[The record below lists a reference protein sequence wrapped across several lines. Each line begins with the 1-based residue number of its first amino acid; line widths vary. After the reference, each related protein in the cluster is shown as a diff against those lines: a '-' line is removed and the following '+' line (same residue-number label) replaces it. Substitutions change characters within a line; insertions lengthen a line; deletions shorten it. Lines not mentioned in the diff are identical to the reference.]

1 MGQLIDKWNTL
12 SQSAYKH
19 NRMEDP
25 KNQCKTSK
33 TVQLFSMSSFA
44 FRTITSSLIRAACL
58 FTPHVLEL
66 PVLTERKIFRAT
78 LRTQRCKRKV
88 STTREIKQ
96 QLELRVR

>member
-1 MGQLIDKWNTL
+1 M
-12 SQSAYKH
+12 
-19 NRMEDP
+19 
-25 KNQCKTSK
+25 
-33 TVQLFSMSSFA
+33 
-44 FRTITSSLIRAACL
+44 